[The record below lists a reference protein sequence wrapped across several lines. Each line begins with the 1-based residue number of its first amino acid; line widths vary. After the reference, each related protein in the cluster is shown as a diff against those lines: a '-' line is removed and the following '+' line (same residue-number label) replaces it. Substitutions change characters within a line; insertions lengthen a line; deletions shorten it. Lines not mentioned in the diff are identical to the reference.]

1 MREARML
8 RGFFGLV
15 LCLTPVLPAL
25 AADAATSAPAA
36 APAATTTS
44 APTRPL
50 VVAHRGA
57 SGYMPEHTVE
67 AYSLAIAQ
75 GADYIEADLVGT
87 KDGYLVA
94 RHENNLADT
103 TDVAKR
109 FPDRKKKKVIDG
121 KAVEGWFTEDF
132 TLDELSTVR
141 ATERLPFRSQG
152 YNGRYQ
158 IPTLADILVLRSAKS
173 RELGRMIGVYIEVKH
188 PGYFRSI
195 GKPLEEPL
203 ISILRAWALDRPGS
217 PVFLQAF
224 EADSVKRMAA
234 ETSVPTIFLLS
245 KAGPETTDEGLKAI
259 AAYAAGI
266 GPAKTMILPMDAKGQ
281 VGKPTDLVER
291 AHKAG
296 LLVHPYTFR
305 PEVQFLPLNYGG
317 DSARE
322 YCQFAALGIDGLFT
336 DTPDLALKAFR
347 ESCPMS
353 GNSPR

>member
-1 MREARML
+1 ML
-8 RGFFGLV
+8 RGFFGLG
-15 LCLTPVLPAL
+15 LCLASAAPAF
-25 AADAATSAPAA
+25 AADAAAP
-36 APAATTTS
+36 

-50 VVAHRGA
+50 VIAHRGA
-57 SGYMPEHTVE
+57 SGYMPEHTVQ
-67 AYSLAIAQ
+67 AYSLAIDQ
-75 GADYIEADLVGT
+75 GADYIEADLVAT

-94 RHENNLADT
+94 RHENNLTDT

-109 FPDRKKKKVIDG
+109 YPDRKTKKVIEG
-121 KAVEGWFTEDF
+121 KTVEGWFTEDF
-132 TLDELSTVR
+132 TLDELAIVH
-141 ATERLPFRSQG
+141 ATERLPFRSHG

-173 RELGRMIGVYIEVKH
+173 RELGRMIGVYLEVKH

-259 AAYAAGI
+259 SLYAKGI
-266 GPAKTMILPMDAKGQ
+266 GPAKTMILPMDAQGQ
-281 VGKPTDLVER
+281 VGKPTDLVAR

-305 PEVQFLPLNYGG
+305 PEVQFLPVNYGG
-317 DSARE
+317 DAAKE

-347 ESCPMS
+347 ESCPIS
-353 GNSPR
+353 EKSPR